1 MYNPRVSATIVLLS
15 SIMNLKDARIVELGC
30 GDGSVLIEV
39 ANALNIRDIYGI
51 DIDEIALKKA
61 TSRG

>member
-15 SIMNLKDARIVELGC
+15 SITNLKDARIVELGC

-51 DIDEIALKKA
+51 DIDEIALNKA